1 MAGSKAKPK
10 QEEEKRAR
18 SLIGK
23 VKVNNIIDSSIDGCV
38 RAWVESNLNWR
49 AAYSIKASHI

>member
-1 MAGSKAKPK
+1 MAGSEAKPK

-18 SLIGK
+18 SLISK

-49 AAYSIKASHI
+49 AAYSYKS